1 MAALTLLFATTAHGQ
16 YSFRESIHISGRCDG
31 VDQAIINAINGQIPE
46 ISGFATRAEC
56 EAARAYVNSIRSSWD
71 GCTAYVSASPCV
83 GHDIGGESVSGIA
96 TPTVGASTQGSSF
109 FYTNAPAEVKN
120 WEEEQNR
127 IDAVIG
133 NQVVSYSSGL
143 SKTADDAFNA
153 TLNKELSHHFYSS
166 TYGLNSGSGV
176 FAGIPSTPLL
186 EVGQNADMA
195 AVMTYMSEIDDAF
208 LTDTLLS
215 HPSEIYALLPAK
227 YKDITGYDIDVILN
241 KEPSSRSPKEQA
253 ALDNY
258 NAYVKEVCSRVDDYA
273 KQKLAEID
281 ATPEKKEIDMALL
294 CELEYNKDETA
305 DLVYLTNYRLVNGEQ
320 VLDAPISRLLE
331 AIERGNA
338 REETGFHADLFYNDF
353 TKEYSVV
360 FRGSNDLSKIPT
372 DPDARADW
380 IKTNFAN
387 ALGMRAKQFDI
398 AESIANVINLLPG
411 DVKINI
417 TGHSLGGALASYV
430 GLKTADE
437 GIGKARNV
445 YTFNSEGLNPTLL
458 QSVKNYD
465 DSKIQAFH
473 SSYEVLTNLQ
483 KGLYV
488 ASDVTA
494 NVASNIMSDSAQPA
508 IDIGAQTL
516 KLTVPGKEI
525 NLENRGVTDFP
536 KDKLGHSMTLIT
548 ETLLNRNKAT
558 QTEWSDT
565 HAYRKAIASAR
576 ENSALYRQDSLSI
589 ISY

>member
-1 MAALTLLFATTAHGQ
+1 MVLLCIAIPKYAYAQ
-16 YSFRESIHISGRCDG
+16 WSFRESVHFSGNCEG
-31 VDQAIINAINGQIPE
+31 FAQSLVNAINGQIPE

-56 EAARAYVNSIRSSWD
+56 EAARAYINSIRYSSG
-71 GCTAYVSASPCV
+71 GCTSYASASPCV

-143 SKTADDAFNA
+143 SKTLDDAFND
-153 TLNKELSHHFYSS
+153 TLNKELSLHSYSS

-208 LTDTLLS
+208 YRYLLS

-241 KEPSSRSPKEQA
+241 KEPSSRSPEEQA

-258 NAYVKEVCSRVDDYA
+258 NAYVKEVCTRVDDYA

-320 VLDAPISRLLE
+320 ALDAPINRLLE

-338 REETGFHADLFYNDF
+338 REETGFHADLFYNEF
-353 TKEYSVV
+353 TKEYTVV

-387 ALGMRAKQFDI
+387 ALNLRAKQFDI
-398 AESIANVINLLPG
+398 AESIANVINSLPD
-411 DVKINI
+411 DVRINI
-417 TGHSLGGALASYV
+417 AGHSLGGALASYV

-458 QSVKNYD
+458 QSVNNYD

-473 SSYEVLTNLQ
+473 SSYEVLTNFQ

-525 NLENRGVTDFP
+525 NLENREY
-536 KDKLGHSMTLIT
+536 GHAMTLIT
-548 ETLLNRNKAT
+548 DTMLDRHQST
-558 QTEWSDT
+558 QSEWSDT
-565 HAYRKAIASAR
+565 HAYRKAIASAS
-576 ENSALYRQDSLSI
+576 EDSALYRQDSLSI